1 MVALQCCVSF
11 CCTIQWISYM
21 YTTDI
26 LWLGCTMT
34 IKVSQHTKIGM
45 SHTNSEFLT
54 SILKS
59 RWYGDIGPLFLP
71 YSLGLNSSC
80 SLWKQSDDSGPRT
93 SPWLVPV
100 RLLHLCYLS
109 DPYGYLCFPL
119 DKDKW
124 INRCKEK
131 SPHLYWILLIL
142 HGCSRIGFPLV
153 QT

>member
-1 MVALQCCVSF
+1 MNKLYVYH
-11 CCTIQWISYM
+11 W
-21 YTTDI
+21 
-26 LWLGCTMT
+26 
-34 IKVSQHTKIGM
+34 HTLTSLYNDYKSESTYKIGM
-45 SHTNSEFLT
+45 SHINSEFLT

-93 SPWLVPV
+93 SPWLVPF

-109 DPYGYLCFPL
+109 DPYGHLCFPL

-124 INRCKEK
+124 INRCREK
-131 SPHLYWILLIL
+131 SPHLYWILLIYTGVQEL
-142 HGCSRIGFPLV
+142 DSPWFKPRIAFFMDPGV
-153 QT
+153 